1 MADESIR
8 KDIDSTIDELAEA
21 ISFLDNFYKAII
33 SKRVRHV
40 NDKLRK
46 VKVYEPLSLSP
57 YQRKV
62 KVYESLTLPNE
73 QDKLPILTIPDNYY
87 PTKST
92 EVKHVINH
100 ERYQYIYAKIV
111 EQLKRKIKDNAE
123 YVELNNFE
131 ELFASIKRSAITE
144 LYEEYFDLDDVDMLL
159 AIYDR
164 ILDLS
169 KDITYEYRIRKAF
182 SI

>member
-1 MADESIR
+1 MADENKR
-8 KDIDSTIDELAEA
+8 KDIDSTTDVLAEA

-33 SKRVRHV
+33 SKRVNRV
-40 NDKLRK
+40 NGKLRK
-46 VKVYEPLSLSP
+46 VKVYKPLTLPP

-62 KVYESLTLPNE
+62 KVYEPLNVPTE
-73 QDKLPILTIPDNYY
+73 QEAVSILTIPDNYY

-92 EVKHVINH
+92 EVKHVIDH
-100 ERYQYIYAKIV
+100 GRYHYIYEKIV

-144 LYEEYFDLDDVDMLL
+144 LYEEYFELDDVDMLL

-164 ILDLS
+164 ILELS